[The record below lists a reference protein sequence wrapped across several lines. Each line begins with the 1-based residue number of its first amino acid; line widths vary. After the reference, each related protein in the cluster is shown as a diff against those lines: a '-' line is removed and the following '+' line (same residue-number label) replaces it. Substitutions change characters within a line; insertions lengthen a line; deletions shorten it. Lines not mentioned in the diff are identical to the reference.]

1 MTEQQIK
8 MQEKPPKP
16 KTKFQ
21 TFTEYILII
30 AGTILLS
37 IGVYFFK
44 IPNGF
49 STGGVS
55 GISTILGKLIPII
68 SSATWLGLIN
78 VSLLVI
84 SLFVLGKMN
93 SFRTVFCSLLFSGI
107 TYIFERIFPL
117 TEPMTD
123 QPLLELVYAMLLTS
137 VGSAII
143 FNCNASSGGT
153 DIIAL
158 IFKKYTKLD
167 VGKSLLI
174 TDFFIAAS
182 SFYAFGIKA
191 GLFSM
196 LGLFAKAFL
205 VDSIIENI
213 NSFKYFI
220 VITEK
225 EKESV
230 EVVDWGLDMLETMGL
245 EIITYINTDRVCAK
259 EMVLIPGQT
268 CAEHWHVPTNGIPG
282 KEETFR
288 CRYGQVYLYVEG
300 EKNVDEIK
308 ATLPKSVVS
317 VFHEVILNPGDQYTI
332 MPGVKHWFQ
341 GGPDGAV
348 ISEFSTKS
356 TDETDQFTDKNLI
369 RSGSLEE

>member
-1 MTEQQIK
+1 MISNTRLDVTMTEQQIK

-107 TYIFERIFPL
+107 TYVFERIFPL

-225 EKESV
+225 EKEINDYILSELHHGSTV
-230 EVVDWGLDMLETMGL
+230 TDAIGSYTHTDKKMIHTVCKRIEAIRLRRTIKQIDPHSFVIITTSS
-245 EIITYINTDRVCAK
+245 EIIGR
-259 EMVLIPGQT
+259 G
-268 CAEHWHVPTNGIPG
+268 
-282 KEETFR
+282 FR
-288 CRYGQVYLYVEG
+288 
-300 EKNVDEIK
+300 
-308 ATLPKSVVS
+308 SV
-317 VFHEVILNPGDQYTI
+317 
-332 MPGVKHWFQ
+332 
-341 GGPDGAV
+341 
-348 ISEFSTKS
+348 
-356 TDETDQFTDKNLI
+356 
-369 RSGSLEE
+369 